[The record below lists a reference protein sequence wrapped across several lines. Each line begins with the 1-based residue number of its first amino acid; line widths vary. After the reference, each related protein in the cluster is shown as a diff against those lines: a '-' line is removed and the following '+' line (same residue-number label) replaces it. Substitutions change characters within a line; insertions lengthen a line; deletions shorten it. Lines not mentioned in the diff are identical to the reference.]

1 MKQITMRIYKLVRPG
16 SVLGFAII
24 VFWAFISVIPLLFM
38 LSTAFKQEGLIW
50 KYPIVWFPKPVSF
63 ENFSNVF
70 RYINV
75 GRLFFNSLFVAS
87 VTTVIQAIVA
97 SLAAFAFARI
107 RFAGRDAIFLGF
119 LATMMI
125 PQYVL
130 LIPLY
135 IIISKLNLMNTY
147 AALILPSLISAFS
160 IFLLRQFFR
169 SVPMDLDESARIDG
183 CNRLQILYKII
194 LPLSQPALLSVSIF
208 VFMNSWNN
216 FLWPLL
222 VTSDKDLRLLPL
234 GLSYFQVANATAY
247 GPLMAAASL
256 ASAPLIVIFLIA
268 QKRFIEGLALTGIKG

>member
-1 MKQITMRIYKLVRPG
+1 MNPAMRRFYKRIRFS
-16 SVLGFAII
+16 SVLGI
-24 VFWAFISVIPLLFM
+24 VVILFWAFISVIPILFM
-38 LSTAFKQEGLIW
+38 FLTTFKVEAMIW
-50 KYPIVWFPKPVSF
+50 KYPIVWLPNPPTLA
-63 ENFSNVF
+63 NFKEAF

-75 GRLFFNSLFVAS
+75 GRLFFNSVFVAS
-87 VTTVIQAIVA
+87 VTTFIQAIIA
-97 SLAAFAFARI
+97 SLAAFAFARR
-107 RFAGRDAIFLGF
+107 RFAGREAIFLGF

-135 IIISKLNLMNTY
+135 IIIAKFNLMNTY

-169 SVPMDLDESARIDG
+169 SIPIDLDESARIDG

-194 LPLSQPALLSVSIF
+194 LPLSQPALVSVSIF
-208 VFMNSWNN
+208 VFMGSWNN

-222 VTSDKDLRLLPL
+222 VTSNPDLRLLPL
-234 GLSYFQVANATAY
+234 GLSYFQIANLTRY
-247 GPLMAAASL
+247 GPLMAAAAM
-256 ASAPLIVIFLIA
+256 ASTPLIIVFLAA

>member
-1 MKQITMRIYKLVRPG
+1 MFLT
-16 SVLGFAII
+16 
-24 VFWAFISVIPLLFM
+24 
-38 LSTAFKQEGLIW
+38 TFKIESMIW
-50 KYPIVWFPKPVSF
+50 KYPIVWLPRPPTLA
-63 ENFSNVF
+63 NFTEAF

-75 GRLFFNSLFVAS
+75 GRLFFNSVFVAS
-87 VTTVIQAIVA
+87 VTTFVQAIVA

-107 RFAGRDAIFLGF
+107 RFAGREAIFLGF

-135 IIISKLNLMNTY
+135 IIISKFNLMNTY

-169 SVPMDLDESARIDG
+169 SIPIDLDESARIDG
-183 CNRLQILYKII
+183 CNRLQILSKII
-194 LPLSQPALLSVSIF
+194 LPLSQPALVSVSIF

-222 VTSDKDLRLLPL
+222 VTSSPDLRLLPL
-234 GLSYFQVANATAY
+234 GLSYFQVANTTKY
-247 GPLMAAASL
+247 GSLMAAAAM
-256 ASAPLIVIFLIA
+256 ASTPLIIVFLAA

>member
-1 MKQITMRIYKLVRPG
+1 MI
-16 SVLGFAII
+16 
-24 VFWAFISVIPLLFM
+24 
-38 LSTAFKQEGLIW
+38 STAFKPEGIIW
-50 KYPIVWFPKPVSF
+50 KYPIVWLPDPFTL
-63 ENFSNVF
+63 ENFNDVF
-70 RYINV
+70 RYMNV
-75 GRLFFNSLFVAS
+75 GRLFFNSVFVAA

-107 RFAGRDAIFLGF
+107 RFAGREAIFMGF

-135 IIISKLNLMNTY
+135 IIISRFNLMNTY

-169 SVPMDLDESARIDG
+169 SIPIDLDESARIDG

-194 LPLSQPALLSVSIF
+194 LPLSQPALVSVSIF

-222 VTSDKDLRLLPL
+222 VTSDQNLRLLPL
-234 GLSYFQVANATAY
+234 GLSYFQVANSTRY

-256 ASAPLIVIFLIA
+256 ASAPLIFIFLIA